1 MPNCNETDNSCKVI
15 ALCNQKGGVGKT
27 TTCVNLGIGLAR
39 HGKKVLLIDLD
50 AQASMTISLGYKT
63 PDELTETVSEV
74 MQMLIDDKP
83 VPENYGIIHHPEGV
97 DLLPG
102 NILLAGVEVR
112 LVNSISRETVLRSYL
127 HDIKNRY
134 DYVLIDCMPSLGM
147 LTINA
152 LSAADGVII
161 PVQPH
166 YLSAKGLE
174 MLLQTISKVCKQINP
189 GLKIEG
195 ILLTMVDR
203 RANFTREIVDIVR
216 NNYSTS
222 VNVFET
228 EIPVSV
234 KAIETSAE
242 GKSIYAHDR
251 LGKISA
257 AYESLTKEVL
267 GIVKEQERVK
277 GRPETVR

>member
-1 MPNCNETDNSCKVI
+1 M
-15 ALCNQKGGVGKT
+15 
-27 TTCVNLGIGLAR
+27 
-39 HGKKVLLIDLD
+39 
-50 AQASMTISLGYKT
+50 
-63 PDELTETVSEV
+63 
-74 MQMLIDDKP
+74 
-83 VPENYGIIHHPEGV
+83 
-97 DLLPG
+97 
-102 NILLAGVEVR
+102 
-112 LVNSISRETVLRSYL
+112 RETEKLPARYQN
-127 HDIKNRY
+127 HY

-152 LSAADGVII
+152 LSAANGVII

-174 MLLQTISKVCKQINP
+174 MLLQTISKVRKQINP

-203 RANFTREIVDIVR
+203 RANFTREIVNIVR
-216 NNYSTS
+216 NNYSTN

-234 KAIETSAE
+234 RAIETSAE

-251 LGKISA
+251 LGKVSA

-277 GRPETVR
+277 GRSETVR